1 MSQQETQSQ
10 DIPKEPATES
20 SPDATG
26 ASSDALALAL
36 AERDAAIAERDAARA
51 EAAEHR
57 DQFLR
62 AMADFDTFRRRA
74 AKDRDEARQLAA
86 GKLLEDFVP
95 VYDALS
101 IALQSLQNVN
111 EPSAVA
117 KGIEM
122 VQSQFRS
129 ALEKNGISEI
139 NPAAGDEFD
148 PNRHESV
155 TAQSHE
161 LIGEGR
167 VVSVFRTG
175 FSIGTRVLRPAS
187 VVLSSGPGSKAD

>member
-1 MSQQETQSQ
+1 MSQNESQPQ
-10 DIPKEPATES
+10 DIPQEPATEP
-20 SPDATG
+20 SPDATA
-26 ASSDALALAL
+26 ASADALALAL
-36 AERDAAIAERDAARA
+36 AERDAART

-95 VYDALS
+95 VYDTLS
-101 IALQSLQNVN
+101 IALQSLQTVTD
-111 EPSAVA
+111 PAAVA
-117 KGIEM
+117 KGIDM

-129 ALEKNGISEI
+129 ALEKNGVSEI

-148 PNRHESV
+148 PNRHESL
-155 TAQSHE
+155 TAQPHE

-167 VVSVFRTG
+167 VVSVFRAG

-187 VVLSSGPGSKAD
+187 VVLSSGPAPKAD